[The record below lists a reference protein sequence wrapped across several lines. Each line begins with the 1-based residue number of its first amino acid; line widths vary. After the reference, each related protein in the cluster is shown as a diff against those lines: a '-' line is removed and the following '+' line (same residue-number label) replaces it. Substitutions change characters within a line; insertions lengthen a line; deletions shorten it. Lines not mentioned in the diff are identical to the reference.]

1 MGRPSCA
8 WGFQRNRERF
18 KHLLDESQKNNYL
31 SGKFLVIPAVFPQL
45 STDDV
50 KDATLKA
57 NCLSLLRFEKHRQLF
72 IDDNQFTVLFKDE
85 NGNRITLPKLL
96 PNFYDNLEVI
106 KRQKSPILYKADEM
120 PPKAINFVLAFLK
133 CIEKE
138 KFYYAEHFSELI
150 RQETVQCYDRGKLLA
165 KIRMFYKNFFES
177 IPIRFLNL
185 CNELFCQELL
195 YKQTI
200 QLNDKYAEETN
211 RVFRKLKMITEC
223 NEIYKTEEEELR
235 TKFKAKLSEASMTEY
250 LLNEFKSCYEYQRKL
265 SEDRLKDMQD
275 DNEMSNYVL
284 KVLNYYIFTQL
295 SNIEE
300 LNLSNLAQACFNLQ
314 QVIEIWGF
322 IGIWFVQCLQLYD
335 TIIINKIDKL
345 IQNDWFRLIESV
357 EKQLDIRDKECR
369 MYVHELEA
377 TMKSLDEYGKTNSS
391 MDTRSQVKFLSESL
405 SNLLKVANSCLDM
418 FNGECVL
425 NIEDNLKTIEQIH
438 NQWFELL
445 FQSSHYAEL
454 MMTKQS
460 TNYEQ
465 EVTVHLQKELQ
476 RILRDYRIR
485 LQGENGIVQHLAKLI
500 RSIEDYAQSRQLS
513 VTTEDDENSDSYKVE
528 LFSEK
533 LWQNIQHYS
542 YWADTIKQILT
553 CVGKT
558 NNCLISSSKQIHQSN
573 SVNDEFH
580 EKNDESSERTSL
592 FDESDKFTDIIDLN
606 LSKCHQHVKGW
617 FELMKNR
624 VISVGKMRI
633 DQIKTEQVNTIQ
645 ELNKLVTNNYT
656 FEVKKQENNANKQNN
671 QVNKSCQQEKKDFY
685 ELTMTL
691 IELGTPVV
699 RKLVQENIDGYN
711 DHDQIL
717 SLLKCFELCAV
728 HWCELLDTV
737 KTTSALQTFKN
748 VKKYLNAGS
757 NAAKFA
763 GISEQSIIRYLQAN
777 DWTVREYLLADTR
790 NGQPIRQSVTNR
802 TDEIFPLP
810 KDLPNTKL
818 ASSALLKQNE
828 YRKIIINIENET
840 IAYENETILIEEK
853 WINACTTEECLQQQ
867 IGVKQNELKRLEEIL
882 QIKMEVL
889 DDKI

>member
-1 MGRPSCA
+1 
-8 WGFQRNRERF
+8 
-18 KHLLDESQKNNYL
+18 
-31 SGKFLVIPAVFPQL
+31 
-45 STDDV
+45 
-50 KDATLKA
+50 
-57 NCLSLLRFEKHRQLF
+57 
-72 IDDNQFTVLFKDE
+72 
-85 NGNRITLPKLL
+85 
-96 PNFYDNLEVI
+96 
-106 KRQKSPILYKADEM
+106 
-120 PPKAINFVLAFLK
+120 
-133 CIEKE
+133 
-138 KFYYAEHFSELI
+138 
-150 RQETVQCYDRGKLLA
+150 
-165 KIRMFYKNFFES
+165 
-177 IPIRFLNL
+177 
-185 CNELFCQELL
+185 
-195 YKQTI
+195 
-200 QLNDKYAEETN
+200 
-211 RVFRKLKMITEC
+211 
-223 NEIYKTEEEELR
+223 
-235 TKFKAKLSEASMTEY
+235 
-250 LLNEFKSCYEYQRKL
+250 
-265 SEDRLKDMQD
+265 
-275 DNEMSNYVL
+275 
-284 KVLNYYIFTQL
+284 L

-377 TMKSLDEYGKTNSS
+377 TMKSLDEYGKTNRYKSPSNSRSS
-391 MDTRSQVKFLSESL
+391 
-405 SNLLKVANSCLDM
+405 KVANSCLDM

-592 FDESDKFTDIIDLN
+592 FDE
-606 LSKCHQHVKGW
+606 
-617 FELMKNR
+617 
-624 VISVGKMRI
+624 
-633 DQIKTEQVNTIQ
+633 
-645 ELNKLVTNNYT
+645 
-656 FEVKKQENNANKQNN
+656 
-671 QVNKSCQQEKKDFY
+671 
-685 ELTMTL
+685 
-691 IELGTPVV
+691 
-699 RKLVQENIDGYN
+699 
-711 DHDQIL
+711 
-717 SLLKCFELCAV
+717 
-728 HWCELLDTV
+728 
-737 KTTSALQTFKN
+737 
-748 VKKYLNAGS
+748 
-757 NAAKFA
+757 
-763 GISEQSIIRYLQAN
+763 
-777 DWTVREYLLADTR
+777 
-790 NGQPIRQSVTNR
+790 
-802 TDEIFPLP
+802 
-810 KDLPNTKL
+810 
-818 ASSALLKQNE
+818 
-828 YRKIIINIENET
+828 
-840 IAYENETILIEEK
+840 
-853 WINACTTEECLQQQ
+853 
-867 IGVKQNELKRLEEIL
+867 
-882 QIKMEVL
+882 
-889 DDKI
+889 